1 MDNFETIIAEMR
13 RYAEANNVPIIED
26 DSIKF
31 INKYIELNNVKS
43 ILEIGTAIGYS
54 AMLMTSASP
63 DVEIT
68 TIERD
73 DKKYREAVKNVNRA
87 KLDKRIEI
95 VYNDALDVNLAGHKY
110 DLIFIDAAKGQYI
123 KFFEK
128 FENYLNPGG
137 VIISDNLK
145 FHGLVK
151 EKDRIE
157 SRNVKQL
164 VGKIEKYIELNNVKT
179 ILEIGTAIGYSAML
193 MTSASPDVEVTT
205 IERDDKKYRE
215 AVKNVNRAKLDKR
228 IEIVYNDALDV
239 NLAGHKY
246 DLIFIDAA
254 KGQYIKFFE
263 KFENYLNPGGVII
276 SDNLKFHGLVKEKD
290 RIESRNVKQLV
301 GKIEKYIEFLK
312 GNDKYI
318 TKFYDIGDG
327 LSVSFRK
334 NEDKFKGIN

>member
-1 MDNFETIIAEMR
+1 MEEFETIIKEME

-54 AMLMTSASP
+54 AMLMASTSE
-63 DVEIT
+63 DVEVT

-73 DKKYREAVKNVNRA
+73 DKKYREAVKNINRA
-87 KLDKRIEI
+87 GLDKRIEI
-95 VYNDALDVNLAGHKY
+95 VFNDALDVNLAGHSY

-157 SRNVKQL
+157 SRNV
-164 VGKIEKYIELNNVKT
+164 
-179 ILEIGTAIGYSAML
+179 
-193 MTSASPDVEVTT
+193 
-205 IERDDKKYRE
+205 R
-215 AVKNVNRAKLDKR
+215 
-228 IEIVYNDALDV
+228 
-239 NLAGHKY
+239 
-246 DLIFIDAA
+246 
-254 KGQYIKFFE
+254 
-263 KFENYLNPGGVII
+263 
-276 SDNLKFHGLVKEKD
+276 
-290 RIESRNVKQLV
+290 QLV

-327 LSVSFRK
+327 LSVSFKK
-334 NEDKFKGIN
+334 NDSKFQNID